1 MGGELR
7 INQPAIN
14 SLPFVNTS
22 FFLVMMKFFSI
33 DDLITIY
40 TAMLFE
46 QSVLIIAD
54 ESKDL
59 LKIAF
64 SLHSLLYPF
73 EVTTFIPYLIAE
85 DDANDDYD
93 TLETVNQ
100 PVTYLMGILAKDC
113 DRALNYLSEDVGKD
127 LPLVVSLTQRDLN
140 PESKKY
146 WVKSKDSIFLQNI

>member
-1 MGGELR
+1 M
-7 INQPAIN
+7 I
-14 SLPFVNTS
+14 
-22 FFLVMMKFFSI
+22 KYFSI
-33 DDLITIY
+33 DDLIHIY

-113 DRALNYLSEDVGKD
+113 DRALKYLSEDVGKD
-127 LPLVVSLTQRDLN
+127 LPLVVSLTKRKLS
-140 PESKKY
+140 ES
-146 WVKSKDSIFLQNI
+146 S